1 MTLSHC
7 APAVGADRR
16 RRPPLSLRI
25 ELAGWML
32 TLLIGGAITAAP
44 AGAQSR
50 DSGARE
56 SQGPSGTLPAPT
68 LTVEDIGRLVQA
80 GISEDLIIA
89 KLRKNGKA
97 FDLSTD
103 ELLRLKKAGVSDR
116 ILNVMMDPG
125 QPAPAQAEVS
135 SVAVPAAGTPAPG
148 IPDEVGVYWT
158 EHNGELH
165 RVEGIAVSNKR
176 TGSTF
181 ASKMTLGIKRM
192 RVNAQLNG
200 PHAQLRIKE
209 RQPQFY
215 FYLPGFTGVAVFT
228 LALCLGAN
236 LTIFAAVDS
245 ILLRSLPFPH
255 ADRLV
260 TVFHSYPK
268 SGSPHSA
275 ASLPNY
281 YDYREKIKSFAST
294 AIITRDSE
302 HAIIGAPGSPYRV
315 ERDRVSP
322 EFFSTL
328 G

>member
-1 MTLSHC
+1 
-7 APAVGADRR
+7 
-16 RRPPLSLRI
+16 
-25 ELAGWML
+25 ML
-32 TLLIGGAITAAP
+32 TLVISGAITAAP

-215 FYLPGFTGVAVFT
+215 FYLPEEA
-228 LALCLGAN
+228 
-236 LTIFAAVDS
+236 S
-245 ILLRSLPFPH
+245 IGDYLLLRLAQRPDVRQIEIGEKTIWKEQVGVDH
-255 ADRLV
+255 AKEVSFTYKRVKNRLYLLSPNGELDLGEYG
-260 TVFHSYPK
+260 FYIA
-268 SGSPHSA
+268 SGPVLEKA
-275 ASLPNY
+275 TGRI
-281 YDYREKIKSFAST
+281 YDFGI
-294 AIITRDSE
+294 D
-302 HAIIGAPGSPYRV
+302 
-315 ERDRVSP
+315 
-322 EFFSTL
+322 
-328 G
+328 

>member
-7 APAVGADRR
+7 APAVGADGR
-16 RRPPLSLRI
+16 RRPPVSLRI

-32 TLLIGGAITAAP
+32 TLVISGAITAAP

-50 DSGARE
+50 DSGAHE
-56 SQGPSGTLPAPT
+56 SQGSSGTLPAPT

-215 FYLPGFTGVAVFT
+215 FYLPEEA
-228 LALCLGAN
+228 
-236 LTIFAAVDS
+236 S
-245 ILLRSLPFPH
+245 IGDYLLLRLAQRPDVRQIEIGEKTIWKEQVGVDH
-255 ADRLV
+255 AKEVSFTYKRVKNRLYLLSPNGELDLGEYG
-260 TVFHSYPK
+260 FYIA
-268 SGSPHSA
+268 SGPVLEKA
-275 ASLPNY
+275 TGRI
-281 YDYREKIKSFAST
+281 YDFGI
-294 AIITRDSE
+294 D
-302 HAIIGAPGSPYRV
+302 
-315 ERDRVSP
+315 
-322 EFFSTL
+322 
-328 G
+328 